1 MLRTLAFLLVAFSGA
16 AHALE
21 SVTLQLKWRHQFQFA
36 GYYAALEKGYYRDAG
51 LDVKLVEATPAT
63 NVVAEVV
70 TGRARYGVG
79 TSELL
84 LARRQSPV
92 VTLAVIFQ
100 HSPLILLAREDKV
113 GNLHQLAGRDVMLEA
128 HAEELLAYLRKEGLP
143 PESLRILPHRQDIG
157 DLIDGKVAAMS
168 AYSTTEP
175 FLLRQAGLR
184 TIEFSPRAVGID
196 FYGDNLFTSQQELKQ
211 HPERVRAFRA
221 TSLRGWEYAMKHPEE
236 IIALILARYNTQG
249 LDRDMLAFEASR
261 TAQLMQAE
269 LIEIGYMN
277 PGRWQHIAD
286 VYSELDMQATGKLPE
301 DFLYTTTPQQL
312 PAWLTPTA
320 ILAAITILM
329 LALLAQRNISLSRQ
343 LKREIAAQEEAHRQL
358 TKSEEH
364 SRFMLENSADTF
376 WELDPHFR
384 FTYVS
389 EADHRIRGFEAS
401 EVIGQSLFSMLTHDS
416 LHKVQESIAIR
427 QQAEQRGE
435 VTGPMR
441 FEFEIY
447 CKDGSTVWAESH
459 SMPLRDTAGN
469 ILGFHGVTRDI
480 TEQKR
485 HRNELLKANEQ
496 LARQLQEI
504 QELQSRLQ
512 DQVIRDGLT
521 GLFNR
526 RYLDETLPREI
537 SRAKRDGYPLAV
549 IMMDVD
555 HFKQINDTYGHP
567 GGDEVLKSLGLIF
580 RQGARESDIACR
592 YGGEEFVIV
601 LPRMG
606 IEAAI
611 ARAEKWRM
619 EVESTL
625 VRHSDFNIRFA
636 ISAGVSGYPD
646 HATDHE
652 SLIECAD
659 LALYIAKKDGRNRVT
674 CFESPAESS

>member
-1 MLRTLAFLLVAFSGA
+1 MRIMAIIGQLVNILMERT
-16 AHALE
+16 
-21 SVTLQLKWRHQFQFA
+21 
-36 GYYAALEKGYYRDAG
+36 
-51 LDVKLVEATPAT
+51 
-63 NVVAEVV
+63 
-70 TGRARYGVG
+70 

-84 LARRQSPV
+84 LAARQAPV
-92 VTLAVIFQ
+92 VALAVIFQ

-113 GNLHQLAGRDVMLEA
+113 NNLHQLAGQNLMLEA
-128 HAEELLAYLRKEGLP
+128 HAEELLTYLRKEGLP
-143 PESLRILPHRQDIG
+143 PESLHILPHRQGIS
-157 DLIDGKVAAMS
+157 DLIDGKVTAMS

-175 FLLRQAGLR
+175 FLLRQAGFR

-211 HPERVRAFRA
+211 HPERVKAFRA
-221 TSLRGWEYAMKHPEE
+221 ASLRGWEYAIKHPQE

-261 TAQLMQAE
+261 TEQLMQPQ
-269 LIEIGYMN
+269 LVEIGYMN
-277 PGRWQHIAD
+277 PGRWNHIAD
-286 VYSELDMQATGKLPE
+286 VYAELDMQPKSMLPQ
-301 DFLYTTTPQQL
+301 DFLYNANPQQL

-320 ILAAITILM
+320 ILAALTIIVLS
-329 LALLAQRNISLSRQ
+329 LLVQRTIRLSRQ
-343 LKREIAAQEEAHRQL
+343 LKREIAAQEDAHRQI

-364 SRFMLENSADTF
+364 YRFMLENSADTF
-376 WELDPHFR
+376 WELNPQFC

-389 EADHRIRGFEAS
+389 QADYRIRGFTAS
-401 EVIGQSLFSMLTHDS
+401 EVLGRSLFSMLTPDS
-416 LHKVQESIAIR
+416 LCRVQEGIALR
-427 QQAEQRGE
+427 QQAEQKGE

-459 SMPLRDTAGN
+459 SMPLHDAGGN
-469 ILGFHGVTRDI
+469 IVGFHGVTRDV

-485 HRNELLKANEQ
+485 HRTELLLVNEKLAGQ
-496 LARQLQEI
+496 LLEI

-512 DQVIRDGLT
+512 EQATRDGLT

-537 SRAKRDGYPLAV
+537 SRARRDGYPLAV

-567 GGDEVLKSLGLIF
+567 GGDEVLKSLGSVF
-580 RQGARESDIACR
+580 KQGARAGDIACR

-601 LPRMG
+601 LPHMDIG
-606 IEAAI
+606 AALV
-611 ARAEKWRM
+611 RAQQWRI
-619 EVESTL
+619 EVESTQ
-625 VRHSDFNIRFA
+625 VRHGDFSIRFT

-646 HATDHE
+646 HATEHDR
-652 SLIECAD
+652 LIECAD

-674 CFESPAESS
+674 CFESSIETR